1 MTQRGRRVHQA
12 LFAIPIALTLSV
24 SPARAGWEQ
33 GIVQVHA
40 TTARIL
46 GVAGFP
52 DGSGG
57 AQVVWQE
64 ETSADIGSLH
74 LTRLLPDGT
83 LDPDA
88 SDLTLV
94 PTESSRGR
102 LTAIPDG
109 RGGGYLWW
117 LEGAAI
123 FLTHVE
129 ANGLVTGGWPEG
141 GRRMGTLVATTALP
155 QAFPDGGG
163 GLYIG
168 WQGSAGELS
177 SMQRTLVHVGPDGQ
191 RTGRWKTTAMTL
203 ADPILPAGIPYGVSF
218 APAADGGVW
227 VGWARLLLWEPDSDV
242 LRGEYRV
249 THILATGQGDRI
261 FNLAGRPVG
270 EWSADIRSERD
281 VFGWRLR
288 PIAVADAGDNG
299 CYVLRHD
306 FSAGSSVWVTG
317 PRVFRY
323 ASNGRLRLDWSVEGR
338 AVSGVYY
345 SGGPTEDSPQLV
357 AGTDGSVTSGAPFY
371 GVESSHGITV
381 EATIGSGGAVRRQV
395 FWGESPIVEIR
406 SDGAALM
413 SLVVPRGWRNGMTGG
428 LARLRGALVASDG
441 RRAEFAEVQP
451 DYFSGVWYGAAAIAS
466 LGPESALLMWSQVQG
481 RHGLFANRLVLGQP
495 VLDVGP
501 SATAPPT
508 RVLRAAFAR
517 GEGVQLRATFGSP
530 GDSRIQLFDLA
541 GRQVAGASV
550 GEGRALDLVVP
561 DSADLASGLYFA
573 RVTHGAESQVARVVV
588 AR

>member
-1 MTQRGRRVHQA
+1 MRQRGRVVIPA
-12 LFAIPIALTLSV
+12 LCAALITVALSV

-57 AQVVWQE
+57 AQVAWQE
-64 ETSADIGSLH
+64 ETSADVGSLH

-88 SDLTLV
+88 SDLTIV

-117 LEGAAI
+117 LEGAAVL
-123 FLTHVE
+123 LTHIE
-129 ANGLVTGGWPEG
+129 ANGLVTAGWPEP

-155 QAFPDGGG
+155 QAFPDGAG

-168 WQGSAGELS
+168 WQGSAGTFG
-177 SMQRTLVHVGPDGQ
+177 SMQRTLAHVGPDGQ
-191 RTGRWKTTAMTL
+191 RTGQWKSTVLTM
-203 ADPILPAGIPYGVSF
+203 ADPVLPVGIPYGVAF

-227 VGWARLLLWEPDSDV
+227 VAWARLLTGEPDSDV
-242 LRGEYRV
+242 LGGEYRV
-249 THILATGQGDRI
+249 THILVTGTADRA
-261 FNLAGRPVG
+261 FNQAGRMVG
-270 EWSADIRSERD
+270 EWSVESPLARD

-306 FSAGSSVWVTG
+306 FSAGSSVWEVR

-338 AVSGVYY
+338 TVSGGFN
-345 SGGPTEDSPQLV
+345 SSGPTEDSPQLV
-357 AGTDGSVTSGAPFY
+357 AGTNGSVTSGAPFY
-371 GVESSHGITV
+371 GVEDWHGFTV
-381 EATIGSGGAVRRQV
+381 ETTIGAGGEVRGHV
-395 FWGESPIVEIR
+395 FSGESPIVEIR
-406 SDGAALM
+406 PDGTTLM
-413 SLVVPRGWRNGMTGG
+413 SQVVPHGWRNGMTGG
-428 LARLRGALVASDG
+428 LARIEGALVASDG
-441 RRAEFAEVQP
+441 RRARFTEVQP
-451 DYFSGVWYGAAAIAS
+451 DYFSGVWYGAAAITS
-466 LGPESALLMWSQVQG
+466 LGPESALFVWSQEQG
-481 RHGLFANRLVLGQP
+481 RHGVFANRLTLGQP

-501 SATAPPT
+501 PAASAPA
-508 RVLRAAFAR
+508 RALRALFAR
-517 GEGVQLRATFGSP
+517 GEGVRLRAMFAAAGT
-530 GDSRIQLFDLA
+530 SRIQLFDLA
-541 GRQVAGASV
+541 GRQVADASAD
-550 GEGRALDLVVP
+550 EARALDLVVP
-561 DSADLASGLYFA
+561 GTADLAAGLYFA
-573 RVTHGAESQVARVVV
+573 RATHGAETQVARVVV